1 MQAFSPLPGVR
12 CLKMTAKIIDG
23 KKIADE
29 ILEELKK
36 KAGDLK
42 EKPGLA
48 IVLVGNNPASE
59 IYVSSKLK
67 KAESAGFYVEK
78 HALSEKITQNELLG
92 LIDGLNQ
99 NKKIHGFIVQL
110 PLPKHINENMVI
122 DSILPHKDVDGF
134 TPVNLGNLVNDNNM
148 LLPATARAC
157 MELIKSTGAH
167 IAGKNAVVIGRSS
180 IVGKPAALL
189 LLQRNATVTMCHS
202 KTKNLAEYTKNADIL
217 VVAVGKAELIKKD
230 MVKKGAIV
238 IDVGIN
244 RTHSGIIGDVDFEN
258 VKEVAGYI
266 TPVPGG
272 VGPMTIAMLLDNTLK
287 AMEISKG
294 IRF

>member
-1 MQAFSPLPGVR
+1 
-12 CLKMTAKIIDG
+12 MTAKIIDG
-23 KKIADE
+23 KA
-29 ILEELKK
+29 LSLKFLDSVRK
-36 KAGDLK
+36 KVK
-42 EKPGLA
+42 ESKETPGLA

-59 IYVSSKLK
+59 IYVGAK
-67 KAESAGFYVEK
+67 EK
-78 HALSEKITQNELLG
+78 TCNSVGVNCERYNLSENVKQDELLK
-92 LIDGLNQ
+92 LVDELNQ
-99 NKKIHGFIVQL
+99 NRKIHAFIVQL
-110 PLPKHINENMVI
+110 PLPKQIDENLII

-157 MELIKSTGAH
+157 IELIKSTGVK
-167 IAGKNAVVIGRSS
+167 IAGKNAVVVGRSN
-180 IVGKPAALL
+180 IVGKPTALL
-189 LLQRNATVTMCHS
+189 LLQENATVTICHS
-202 KTKNLAEYTKNADIL
+202 KTKNLKEHTKNADIL
-217 VVAVGKAELIKKD
+217 VVAVGKARMIKKS

-244 RTHSGIIGDVDFEN
+244 RTPSGLVGDVDFEN

-287 AMEISKG
+287 AMELGKG
-294 IRF
+294 F